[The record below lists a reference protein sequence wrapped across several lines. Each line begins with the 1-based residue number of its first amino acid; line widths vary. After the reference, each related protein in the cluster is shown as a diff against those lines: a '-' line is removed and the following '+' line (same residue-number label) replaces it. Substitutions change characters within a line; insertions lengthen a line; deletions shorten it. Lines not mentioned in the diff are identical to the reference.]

1 MNYFK
6 RLASKTNLMTKIAIP
21 IVVLGLLSA
30 FVISHGISN
39 LLYGYT
45 TQSLKAQTQ
54 SISNKVYYLI
64 ESEFKTLFFS
74 YGQFR
79 DGYLKAKK
87 VSQAELIGSLRNIF
101 KQSIYDIAIITP
113 TKTHWISHNHVDK
126 SILKS
131 IDLETPSHTFL
142 ASNYVISTLRFR
154 PWEWYIVTIQDRSSV
169 VELIKQNRYLV
180 IKNISLLIVL
190 VILALIIILYLTI
203 ERPFGVIF
211 AHLNRIKNNDIVP
224 LELSSSQEVVKLVE
238 NINTMSN
245 QILHNQNELQFQKT
259 KLQRIMDIQPDILIV
274 TNGKAIQSVN
284 ASFFNFFD
292 QYTNLEEFTR
302 EHQCVCDFFEKIE
315 EEDYIYAAQNQ
326 EWISKVL
333 ANHRLYK
340 VKIFKKNQAYI
351 FSIKV
356 ERFDTQNYVV
366 NLGDITQLEEYKREL
381 ERKQDRLI
389 HQLYTDSLTH
399 LPNRIKLTED
409 IKTYKSPMIILIN
422 IDGFKEINDFYG
434 IDIGDFVLIEFG
446 KIIKRHLPFKSA
458 KLYKMSGD
466 EYVVLDSMHLSRME
480 LIKQLNLLSNSI
492 NNQTIFSNGY
502 EIDMNATM
510 GVSLDTQEL
519 LISADVALHEA
530 KNSKLRFAI
539 YDKSF
544 ETLKEYKNNLLWSKK
559 IKEAIESNKIV
570 PYFQP
575 IVDNQTHQIVKYESL
590 VRLISSN
597 NQIIAPFVFLGIA
610 KQSRIYH
617 NISKIMIEQ
626 TFKYFANKAMD
637 FSINISINDIENF
650 ETHQFIFE
658 QLKIYDLGSRVTFE
672 ILESEGITNYG
683 IVGTFIT
690 EVKQYGAKIAID
702 DFGTGYSNFSHIIN
716 LNVDFI
722 KIDGSL
728 INTMLHDE
736 NLRVVVETIVTFAKK
751 LGIKTVAEFVD
762 SKELYEYVVAIGID
776 YSQGFYISK
785 PKPDI
790 INQAECFK
798 KSKKTRVSPNNK
810 SLSPPT

>member
-1 MNYFK
+1 MKYLK
-6 RLASKTNLMTKIAIP
+6 HLASKTNLMTKIAIP
-21 IVVLGLLSA
+21 IVILGVLSA
-30 FVISHGISN
+30 FVISQGITH

-64 ESEFKTLFFS
+64 ESEFKALFFT
-74 YGQFR
+74 YGQFQE
-79 DGYLKAKK
+79 GYAKAKK
-87 VSQAELIGSLRNIF
+87 LSQTELIGSLRNIF
-101 KQSIYDIAIITP
+101 KQNIYDIAIITP
-113 TKTHWISHNHVDK
+113 TKTHWISRNHVDK
-126 SILKS
+126 GILKS
-131 IDLETPSHTFL
+131 IDLETPTHAFL

-154 PWEWYIVTIQDRSSV
+154 PWEWYIVTIHDRSSV
-169 VELIKQNRYLV
+169 VELINQNRYLV
-180 IKNISLLIVL
+180 IKNISLLVVL
-190 VILALIIILYLTI
+190 VILALIIILYFTI

-211 AHLNRIKNNDIVP
+211 AHLNRIKNNDIVS
-224 LELSSSQEVVKLVE
+224 LELSSSKEVVKLVE

-259 KLQRIMDIQPDILIV
+259 KLQRIMDIQPDILIL
-274 TNGKAIQSVN
+274 TNGKVIQSVN

-292 QYTNLEEFTR
+292 QYANLEEFIQ
-302 EHQCVCDFFEKIE
+302 EHQCVCDFFEKVE
-315 EEDYIYAAQNQ
+315 EEDYIYATDKQ
-326 EWISKVL
+326 EWVSKVL
-333 ANHRLYK
+333 QNHRLYK
-340 VKIFKKNQAYI
+340 VKILKKNQAYI

-356 ERFDTQNYVV
+356 ERFDTENYVI
-366 NLGDITQLEEYKREL
+366 NLSDITQLEEYKKEL
-381 ERKQDRLI
+381 ERKQDRLM

-399 LPNRIKLTED
+399 LPNRTKLTED
-409 IKTYKSPMIILIN
+409 IKAYKAPMIILIN

-446 KIIKRHLPFKSA
+446 KIIKRHLPSKGA

-466 EYVVLDSMHLSRME
+466 EYVILDSMHLSRME
-480 LIKQLNLLSNSI
+480 LIKQLNLLSHSI
-492 NNQTIFSNGY
+492 NNQTIFTNGY

-510 GVSLDTQEL
+510 GIALDTHDL

-559 IKEAIESNKIV
+559 IKEAIENNKIV

-590 VRLISSN
+590 VRLIGSN

-626 TFKYFANKAMD
+626 TFKYFADKAMD

-658 QLKIYDLGSRVTFE
+658 QLKTYDLGSRVTFE

-683 IVGTFIT
+683 IVASFIA

-716 LNVDFI
+716 LHVDFI

-728 INTMLHDE
+728 INTMLYDE
-736 NLRVVVETIVTFAKK
+736 NLRVVVETIVAFAKK

-762 SKELYEYVVAIGID
+762 SKELYEYVASIGID

-785 PKPDI
+785 PKPNI
-790 INQAECFK
+790 TN
-798 KSKKTRVSPNNK
+798 VS
-810 SLSPPT
+810 

>member
-1 MNYFK
+1 MKYLK
-6 RLASKTNLMTKIAIP
+6 HLASKTNLMTKIAIP
-21 IVVLGLLSA
+21 IVVLGVLSA
-30 FVISHGISN
+30 FVISHGITH

-54 SISNKVYYLI
+54 GISNKVYYLI

-74 YGQFR
+74 HKQGQSQE
-79 DGYLKAKK
+79 GYIKAKK
-87 VSQAELIGSLRNIF
+87 LSQTELIGSLKNIF
-101 KQSIYDIAIITP
+101 KQSIYDIAIVTP
-113 TKTHWISHNHVDK
+113 TKTHWICRNHVDK
-126 SILKS
+126 AILDT
-131 IDLETPSHTFL
+131 IDLETPAHAFL
-142 ASNYVISTLRFR
+142 ESNYVISTLRFR
-154 PWEWYIVTIQDRSSV
+154 PWEWYIVTIHDRSSV
-169 VELIKQNRYLV
+169 VELIDQNRCLV
-180 IKNISLLIVL
+180 IKNISLLVVL
-190 VILALIIILYLTI
+190 VILALIIILYFAI
-203 ERPFGVIF
+203 ERPFGIIF
-211 AHLNRIKNNDIVP
+211 AHLNRIKNNDFAP

-238 NINTMSN
+238 NINAMSN

-259 KLQRIMDIQPDILIV
+259 KLQRIMDIQPDILIL
-274 TNGKAIQSVN
+274 TNGKVIQSIN

-292 QYTNLEEFTR
+292 QYANLEEFIQ
-302 EHQCVCDFFEKIE
+302 EHQCVCDFFEKVK
-315 EEDYIYAAQNQ
+315 EEDYICSTDKQ

-333 ANHRLYK
+333 QNHRFYK
-340 VKIFKKNQAYI
+340 VKILKHNQAYI

-356 ERFDTQNYVV
+356 ERFDTQNYVI
-366 NLGDITQLEEYKREL
+366 NLSDITQLEEYKKEL

-399 LPNRIKLTED
+399 LPNRTKLTED
-409 IKTYKSPMIILIN
+409 IKAYKAPMIILIN

-446 KIIKRHLPFKSA
+446 KIIASNLPSKSA

-466 EYVVLDSMHLSRME
+466 EYVILDSMHLSRME
-480 LIKQLNLLSNSI
+480 LIKQLNLLSHSI
-492 NNQTIFSNGY
+492 NRQTILSNGY
-502 EIDMNATM
+502 EIDINTTM
-510 GVSLDTQEL
+510 GVALDTQDL

-530 KNSKLRFAI
+530 KNSKLCFAI

-559 IKEAIESNKIV
+559 IKKAIENNKIV

-590 VRLISSN
+590 VRLIGSN
-597 NQIIAPFVFLGIA
+597 NQIIAPYLFLDIA
-610 KQSRIYH
+610 KKSRIYES
-617 NISKIMIEQ
+617 ISKIMIEQ
-626 TFKYFANKAMD
+626 TFKYFVNKEMD

-658 QLKIYDLGSRVTFE
+658 QLKTYDLGSRVTFE

-683 IVGTFIT
+683 IVASFIAK
-690 EVKQYGAKIAID
+690 VKQYGAKIAID

-716 LNVDFI
+716 LHVDFI

-728 INTMLHDE
+728 INTMLYDE

-762 SKELYEYVVAIGID
+762 SKELYEYVASIGID

-790 INQAECFK
+790 IHH
-798 KSKKTRVSPNNK
+798 RK
-810 SLSPPT
+810 SL